1 MCACSVTSVVS
12 DFVTPWL
19 LCPWDSPGKNAGVG
33 CHSLF
38 QGIFPTQGC
47 NPRLPMSPVL
57 QVDSLPLSPSGSP
70 IFSISKGKRIFLLIT
85 YSYCALTSIAVVVW
99 VGISFLLSVFV
110 TLLIKGIHPQTFIN
124 DFLLHG
130 KAIITEKNVF
140 LFSIEAFSSS
150 TTVTIFVYWNK
161 LNPLCPCCM
170 ILKSSFLGQCLLP
183 SGLLYHAL
191 HLLDPTVLSLYLFIT
206 FISTCFLNLVLF
218 ALYRNSF
225 VFVLY
230 TLDISGRNWGAFPP
244 IHSFTQFADLTV
256 TNQKK
261 ILTCLNWFASVC
273 WLLLDVSPLYLH
285 CCCSVAQSCPTF
297 CDPMD
302 CSPPGSSVYGIF
314 QARILEW
321 AAISFSR
328 GSSWPRDRTL
338 ITCIA
343 GRFFT
348 AEPQGKPL
356 VPSPNL
362 LLPHNIWTKEPST
375 NQHQRENTNK
385 TVTQKPEMY

>member
-1 MCACSVTSVVS
+1 MLFKFGIVCS
-12 DFVTPWL
+12 L
-19 LCPWDSPGKNAGVG
+19 L
-33 CHSLF
+33 
-38 QGIFPTQGC
+38 QQ
-47 NPRLPMSPVL
+47 
-57 QVDSLPLSPSGSP
+57 
-70 IFSISKGKRIFLLIT
+70 
-85 YSYCALTSIAVVVW
+85 
-99 VGISFLLSVFV
+99 
-110 TLLIKGIHPQTFIN
+110 
-124 DFLLHG
+124 
-130 KAIITEKNVF
+130 
-140 LFSIEAFSSS
+140 
-150 TTVTIFVYWNK
+150 
-161 LNPLCPCCM
+161 
-170 ILKSSFLGQCLLP
+170 
-183 SGLLYHAL
+183 
-191 HLLDPTVLSLYLFIT
+191 
-206 FISTCFLNLVLF
+206 
-218 ALYRNSF
+218 F

-244 IHSFTQFADLTV
+244 IHSFMQFADLTV

-273 WLLLDVSPLYLH
+273 WLLLDISPLYLH

-362 LLPHNIWTKEPST
+362 LLPHNIWTTEPST

-385 TVTQKPEMY
+385 IVTQKNINVLALMHVHGGWLLLLRCCSTKALTFFILWRQDHLKCFLSCDQKVLTIYS